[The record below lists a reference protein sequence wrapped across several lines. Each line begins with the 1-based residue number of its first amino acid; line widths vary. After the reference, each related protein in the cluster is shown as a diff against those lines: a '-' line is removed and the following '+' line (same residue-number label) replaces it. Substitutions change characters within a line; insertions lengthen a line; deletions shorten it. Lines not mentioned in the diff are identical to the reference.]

1 MINPMVD
8 HSLDSVF
15 HALADPTR
23 RAILGRLALKP
34 ATITQLA
41 DPFSI
46 STQAV
51 HKHVGVLAEAE
62 LITRERRGRTVLCR
76 ANPGPLLET
85 ADWLSAQ
92 AAFWSRQL
100 DSLER
105 HVLQGREGDD
115 RG

>member
-1 MINPMVD
+1 MVEQ
-8 HSLDSVF
+8 HLDSVF

-23 RAILGRLALKP
+23 RAILAQLALRP

-41 DPFSI
+41 DPFAI

-62 LITRERRGRTVLCR
+62 LITRERRGRTVVCS
-76 ANPGPLLET
+76 ANPGPLLAT
-85 ADWLSAQ
+85 ADWLGAQ

-105 HVLQGREGDD
+105 HVLQERPGDD